1 MIQLEMT
8 VDEFEYLLEMLTE
21 RLQNQ
26 QVSDAELEESIN
38 TLRQSSA
45 DEMLLL
51 CKGLLHK
58 EIDDAVATKRV
69 QALNYL
75 YVNGELTLL
84 PGSTRDERYIAS
96 KIHEEVLRPF
106 QVAIMQNKW
115 LGWLLFFAYLAA
127 LVFLWNSYG
136 WLGKSCL
143 MMLPAALL
151 LHGAARLEAIN
162 QSARY
167 AFLKLLI
174 KHHIPYRQAFQI
186 VKNMTE
192 RITTHSRT
200 IGTEKQLYTLLASK
214 IRQPFSIRSKHDIE
228 IELEKILQ
236 LLRIPIT
243 RYNRTMLPSLLV
255 AWIVCVVSFF
265 LFPGLSW
272 FAASLALLKVT
283 GLSLLTMI
291 IGTKLFQIAVIYSA
305 RRVFLNTFAVSASQ
319 YQRALRML
327 DEYRIREW
335 RIGVFWGIGDAFRTA
350 LDIKILSLDNHQTTS
365 LLRMILFLFE
375 RAQTAAILFFAFIT
389 WGSFVATPFMTY
401 FFVFTSFT
409 RWQTGICA
417 FAALCPAFLGLRY
430 LFMPVGDYIAVVM
443 TTRLAVARFLE
454 VFPRLHENYAKAIS
468 LLKRFAALERRGQG
482 GLYRVEK
489 LLYSALEEDA
499 ADPTNHPIKNVF
511 SRMLSAGMSL
521 LAFAALFWRLTPLA
535 WWQTTLC
542 CVLTP
547 VFYQIFRLLL
557 GYAARFHAGLGV
569 IVLKEQT
576 YYEQASR
583 QATEVFIGKSK
594 TFRRHIPFLI
604 NIAYAILWAYRKKA
618 ADALAQK
625 EWTRAERL
633 FAVAFSNLEYLMET
647 NANVASVRTKLATA
661 MLPALSDD
669 LQAEFAETSLMIGVC
684 QHLSGKLLTARK
696 TLEKSHV
703 TYQTFAS
710 SDANAHQEQRARLAA
725 HLGICCCQL
734 GDFAA
739 AQLLLDESHASY
751 QSLGDSFRDELIIV
765 KMWRELAAYFLG
777 EITELSRLKIIEDE
791 ADTLSVKMRHAELLE
806 LASLAQS
813 VLAHHL
819 AWVGSLQLIEKRF
832 REQRSDSSSAVAP
845 AAERQNAS
853 DIAAEKFLGFD
864 EHEEAFLKDEDTK
877 AFFKKLF
884 PDLENEVAHL
894 VNKWEED
901 RKQRVYHEEAPAG
914 DCFMRSI
921 SLFGALRKRRY
932 YEELAWYVEPIL
944 PSMTKEEYHVF
955 SETFSEA
962 QDALD
967 AMVVKVQD
975 TLKKD
980 PDLQSDSDKIMEMGR
995 FNDYVYLDMRKLTR
1009 DQKKRL
1015 RRIAPLPDFT
1025 KRMFQ
1030 AIGRPF
1036 FRRWSQRAASLRWQE
1051 RHTNWWSVA
1060 LFHMSSGSFG
1070 DAQKLLDRFIEY
1082 HIQHETHT
1090 WLITWLMRIFSEP
1103 AITIMHDVRHELLA
1117 AYLARVACLLEEN
1130 EADNVVNMNSVMR
1143 DLWILLERMHEDGQ
1157 LSQAMMSSAAII
1169 AEWHVRRARLADQRE
1184 DERNMSLNE
1193 ALRVAETAIGWS
1205 DQSLRQVASQSAQR
1219 RLAETHFRLHQM
1231 ATVAACALRQFERAY
1246 LLLERGKTRVLTDQL
1261 HDASLEPGEQ
1271 VPPALRKQWRSQR
1284 EKLSKLEFALT
1295 MSVDDLQ
1302 VLRHAKN
1309 TTKQINEKISKLD
1322 PAFAAMTQ
1330 PQPLTRRDF
1339 SPLLADDELAL
1350 AFAQSDDMLRI
1361 YPITKR
1367 RGVHAPLMVAI
1378 SAIAVQERV
1387 EQFHH
1392 HLAGGQIDREN
1403 GSWTI
1408 GAWLTETIGGG
1419 LQDLIKHLGPKQL
1432 VFVPHQNWH
1441 LLPLHLISFEA
1452 DHPLAMRYAVRYLPS
1467 LSIFSHLRRVPSQT
1481 GDGCIIANP
1490 EGNLPSAETECAVI
1504 KAMRPNDQV
1513 LMGSAATQKA
1523 VLSALRTARNIH
1535 FACHGVFE
1543 PNLDAKLCLASKD
1556 GLSARE
1562 LFSNVRF
1569 VNQPRLT
1576 VLSACETAQVQA
1588 TKADEY
1594 RGLASAFLYAGTRN
1608 VVASLWRVEAEA
1620 TRILME
1626 YFYRNI
1632 ETERLSLPDA
1642 LRKAQQQ
1649 LREHDTDYE
1658 IPYYWAGFILIGEE
1672 SGQACEGVNPP
1683 QG

>member
-1 MIQLEMT
+1 
-8 VDEFEYLLEMLTE
+8 
-21 RLQNQ
+21 
-26 QVSDAELEESIN
+26 
-38 TLRQSSA
+38 
-45 DEMLLL
+45 
-51 CKGLLHK
+51 
-58 EIDDAVATKRV
+58 
-69 QALNYL
+69 
-75 YVNGELTLL
+75 
-84 PGSTRDERYIAS
+84 
-96 KIHEEVLRPF
+96 
-106 QVAIMQNKW
+106 
-115 LGWLLFFAYLAA
+115 
-127 LVFLWNSYG
+127 
-136 WLGKSCL
+136 
-143 MMLPAALL
+143 MLP
-151 LHGAARLEAIN
+151 
-162 QSARY
+162 
-167 AFLKLLI
+167 
-174 KHHIPYRQAFQI
+174 
-186 VKNMTE
+186 
-192 RITTHSRT
+192 
-200 IGTEKQLYTLLASK
+200 LA
-214 IRQPFSIRSKHDIE
+214 
-228 IELEKILQ
+228 
-236 LLRIPIT
+236 
-243 RYNRTMLPSLLV
+243 LV
-255 AWIVCVVSFF
+255 AWSVCVVSFF

-291 IGTKLFQIAVIYSA
+291 IGTMLFQIAVIYSA
-305 RRVFLNTFAVSASQ
+305 RRAFLNTFAVSASQ

-327 DEYRIREW
+327 DEHWEHWIREW
-335 RIGVFWGIGDAFRTA
+335 RLGVFWEMGNAFRTVIDVA
-350 LDIKILSLDNHQTTS
+350 IPSFDNRQTTS
-365 LLRMILFLFE
+365 SLRMILFLFE
-375 RAQTAAILFFAFIT
+375 RTQKVAILVVAFIA
-389 WGSFVATPFMTY
+389 WGSFAATPFATY
-401 FFVFTSFT
+401 FFLFTSFT
-409 RWQTGICA
+409 QWQAGICA
-417 FAALCPAFLGLRY
+417 FAALCPAYLGLRY
-430 LFMPVGDYIAVVM
+430 LFIMPVGDYIAVAI
-443 TTRLAVARFLE
+443 TTRIAVARFLE

-489 LLYSALEEDA
+489 LLYNNLENTSDPMLHPLKNTLSRILA
-499 ADPTNHPIKNVF
+499 AG
-511 SRMLSAGMSL
+511 LSL
-521 LAFAALFWRLTPLA
+521 LVFAVLLWCLTPLA
-535 WWQTTLC
+535 WWQVALC

-547 VFYQIFRLLL
+547 VFYEIFLFLI

-569 IVLKEQT
+569 IVLKEKI
-576 YYEQASR
+576 YYEQVYRRAS
-583 QATEVFIGKSK
+583 E
-594 TFRRHIPFLI
+594 TFVLAGELKNPTSFYIKA
-604 NIAYAILWAYRKKA
+604 AYTILLAYWKKA
-618 ADALAQK
+618 AAALAQK

-633 FAVAFSNLEYLMET
+633 FSVVFGALEYLIET

-669 LQAEFAETSLMIGVC
+669 LQAEFAETSLMIGAC
-684 QHLSGKLLTARK
+684 QHLSGKLPTARK
-696 TLEKSHV
+696 TLEKSRAMYR
-703 TYQTFAS
+703 TLAS
-710 SDANAHQEQRARLAA
+710 PDANAHQEQRARLAA

-739 AQLLLDESHASY
+739 AQLLLYESHASY
-751 QSLGDSFRDELIIV
+751 QSLGTSFRDELIIV
-765 KMWRELAAYFLG
+765 KMWRELAAYFSGESAELG
-777 EITELSRLKIIEDE
+777 RLKIIEDE
-791 ADTLSVKMRHAELLE
+791 SDTLSVKMRHAELLE

-832 REQRSDSSSAVAP
+832 CEQPSASSSPVAP
-845 AAERQNAS
+845 AAEQQNAS
-853 DIAAEKFLGFD
+853 DIETKKFLRFD
-864 EHEEAFLKDEDTK
+864 EHEEDFLKDEETK
-877 AFFKKLF
+877 AFFEKHF
-884 PDLENEVAHL
+884 PDLKSEVAHL
-894 VNKWEED
+894 VNEWDED
-901 RKQRVYHEEAPAG
+901 RKQRVYHEEATAG

-921 SLFGALRKRRY
+921 SLFGAMRKRRY
-932 YEELAWYVEPIL
+932 YEELAWYIEPIL
-944 PSMTKEEYHVF
+944 PYMTKEEYRVF

-975 TLKKD
+975 KLKKD
-980 PDLQSDSDKIMEMGR
+980 SDLQSDSDKIMEMGR
-995 FNDYVYLDMRKLTR
+995 FDEYVYIDMRKLTR
-1009 DQKKRL
+1009 DQKKRIS
-1015 RRIAPLPDFT
+1015 RIAPLPFYLNT
-1025 KRMFQ
+1025 RMFQ

-1036 FRRWSQRAASLRWQE
+1036 FRHWSQRAASLRWQE

-1060 LFHMSSGSFG
+1060 LFHMSSGSFD
-1070 DAQKLLDRFIEY
+1070 DAQNLLDRFIEY
-1082 HIQHETHT
+1082 HIQHETHP

-1117 AYLARVACLLEEN
+1117 AYLARAACLLEEN
-1130 EADNVVNMNSVMR
+1130 EAGNVVNMNSVMR
-1143 DLWILLERMHEDGQ
+1143 DLWILLECMHEDRQ

-1169 AEWHVRRARLADQRE
+1169 AEWHVRRARLTDQRE

-1219 RLAETHFRLHQM
+1219 HLAETHFRLHQM
-1231 ATVAACALRQFERAY
+1231 ATAAACALRQFERAY

-1309 TTKQINEKISKLD
+1309 TSKQINEKISKLD

-1339 SPLLADDELAL
+1339 SPLLADDELVL
-1350 AFAQSDDMLRI
+1350 AFAQTDDMLRI

-1452 DHPLAMRYAVRYLPS
+1452 DHPLAMCYAVRYLPS

-1672 SGQACEGVNPP
+1672 SGQACEGVNPS